1 MAKSE
6 LSGSREW
13 VQVLK
18 KYEPELFKEIKK
30 NLNSELK
37 QILSPIEGQINSSVG
52 NVLQSKMP
60 GMFHNG
66 RTAWSGVKIK
76 AIVTDKPSKLIY
88 IDGTGNSGFGGP
100 QLGFDYAELAGIERR
115 PPRSVSKGWGEA
127 KNGGYHA
134 YIYTGQGKAFNR
146 KLGSEFG
153 KPGRF
158 LWIRVLRKKPEIEQK
173 VELITAE
180 YGFKLTRRMG

>member
-18 KYEPELFKEIKK
+18 KFEPELFKEVKK

-37 QILSPIEGQINSSVG
+37 SILQPIEGQINSSVG
-52 NVLQSKMP
+52 NVLKSKMP
-60 GMFHNG
+60 NMFHNG

-76 AIVTDKPSKLIY
+76 SVITANPKKLIY
-88 IDGTGNSGFGGP
+88 IDGTGRSGFGGP

-115 PPRSVSKGWGEA
+115 PARSVSKGWGQSTP
-127 KNGGYHA
+127 GYHS
-134 YIYTGQGKAFNR
+134 YIYNGQGKAFNR

-173 VELITAE
+173 VELITAD